1 MRKYCVLLFFL
12 GMYGCEWFSDI
23 TEEDGACTI
32 FLVDGTTIE
41 SSENIEILEST
52 GMMTYRDADGKL
64 WTLSREEYQTYS
76 CGN

>member
-1 MRKYCVLLFFL
+1 MRKYLALIFVF
-12 GMYGCEWFSDI
+12 GMAGCEWFSDV

-32 FLVDGTTIE
+32 FLMDGTTIVTQQ
-41 SSENIEILEST
+41 NIEILET
-52 GMMTYRDADGKL
+52 TYMLTYRDADGKL